1 MKEGEAVFVPSQ
13 GAILEEEG
21 ISDMMGAHMGARS
34 MPGTWQGTACSPVL
48 RGEGGLGEEPENN
61 SEGEDASGRMMVV
74 LPRLPGCPTQGERPR
89 LFLTQQRGQQL

>member
-1 MKEGEAVFVPSQ
+1 MQSEASLKEGEEVFVPSQ

-48 RGEGGLGEEPENN
+48 RGERGLGEEPENK

-74 LPRLPGCPTQGERPR
+74 LPPPPR
-89 LFLTQQRGQQL
+89 VPHTGRKT